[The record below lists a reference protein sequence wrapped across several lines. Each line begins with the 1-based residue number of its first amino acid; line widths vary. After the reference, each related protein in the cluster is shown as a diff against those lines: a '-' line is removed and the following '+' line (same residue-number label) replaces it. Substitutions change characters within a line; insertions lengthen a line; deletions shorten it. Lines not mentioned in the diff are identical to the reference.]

1 MQLNRQYQFPH
12 YMQKVFEQ
20 ILEWLDGMDDTIG
33 YRFGNVNLNYTEI
46 SEVGRHFD
54 RYFPTH
60 YFKVVS
66 AFQEIISHD
75 LVRTWVQNNGC
86 ISVADVGCG
95 SGAATCAFVEVIS
108 SVYAGLNT
116 NLPLHVH
123 VIGVDPTRAAIVTY
137 RGVLDRIIK
146 SGALPFGITITHEF
160 LPGKLPDHT
169 NELLRMLTN
178 RRVIWDQPSIPH
190 TVILQVNT
198 IRNFDEQG
206 TIPNVANSYAQVFAD
221 TPMDYI
227 HILTIATEGFE
238 QQVKHMNRHLQ
249 LQFSS
254 HESLHHALESKT
266 YKYGNPAKSYFM
278 RKGYSEYESCYH
290 AAFLSIKNVSWHM
303 DVIWQRIVHRENI
316 ERAWARARTAL
327 LRESLIDEAEIR
339 LRDHEVD
346 QFIDQLQARLIA
358 YADEIFHPKDQINY
372 DFPKNSES
380 FRPKS
385 LTRFEEEILSVAII
399 QVAGDEYAENR
410 NLYAY
415 RLNRAD
421 HHESEYL
428 YSYYG
433 NTYKEWMCDAYE
445 VAQSTPDGV
454 VLETDLA
461 SYYTCISQERLAETL
476 LLEMR
481 AESSRVSWLL
491 KKILG
496 KHLDDHRRDFGLAQ
510 GGVGSGYYA
519 NVYLA
524 PVDDHFISTNSLGV
538 DYFRYADDMLIV
550 VPNDLTVDDVIQELD
565 DQLGTLGLKR
575 NESKTTHTS
584 TGQFQATKF
593 SPALEQLSLKF
604 NRAMRELWLA
614 ACTYHDQLGIGSETF
629 YEFLHEYQRRLRS
642 IDITVSV
649 PMLRRKV
656 RKYQALSTGNANVAL
671 PEFGDDQGDDQW
683 ARQFK
688 AMNPIW
694 MEQIKSLREQFEF
707 NVITILESNKD
718 NYELLDRNT
727 GSALRF
733 CTGRLCRLGFSARS
747 VELLEDLLMVA
758 PHHLRSTSFLLE
770 SLSTQ
775 GHNTTI
781 ENLYA
786 FYTEQSDRDQT
797 YLRAMLLRA
806 TRFFEET
813 PEDLLFSV
821 VVDSQESIEA
831 RLMASESLLAANI
844 SEIGYEH
851 WANLNNVLSNES
863 LIPRL
868 RKNLILILRRVRD
881 RDPQTFSPQQGDD
894 PMLFDAFN
902 VDEGLNI
909 FEQAEPPILMNYYDL
924 TDPDD
929 AYDYGELMTTI
940 SH

>member
-1 MQLNRQYQFPH
+1 MNRQYQFPN
-12 YMQKVFEQ
+12 YMQRVFEQ
-20 ILEWLDGMDDTIG
+20 ALEWLDGMEDTAG
-33 YRFGNVNLNYTEI
+33 YRFGNVNLDYTEI
-46 SEVGRHFD
+46 HEVGTHFN

-66 AFQEIISHD
+66 AFQEIISYD

-86 ISVADVGCG
+86 ICLVDVGCG
-95 SGAATCAFVEVIS
+95 SGAATCAFVEVVS
-108 SVYAGLNT
+108 SVFAKLDTNT
-116 NLPLHVH
+116 PLRLH

-137 RGVLDRIIK
+137 RGVLDRINK
-146 SGALPFGITITHEF
+146 SGALPFGLTITHEF

-169 NELLRMLTN
+169 NKLLRMLIN
-178 RRVIWDQPSIPH
+178 RRTIWDQPSIPH
-190 TVILQVNT
+190 TILLQVNT
-198 IRNFDEQG
+198 VRNFHEQG
-206 TIPNVANSYAQVFAD
+206 AIHDVAKAHAQVFAD
-221 TPMDYI
+221 TSLDHI

-238 QQVKHMNRHLQ
+238 QQVKEMNRHLQ
-249 LQFSS
+249 SQFSS
-254 HESLHHALESKT
+254 HQSLKNTFQSIS
-266 YKYGNPAKSYFM
+266 YRYRNPDKSYF
-278 RKGYSEYESCYH
+278 RKQGYPEYRSCYH
-290 AAFLSIKNVSWHM
+290 AAFSSIKNASWQM
-303 DVIWQRIVHRENI
+303 DGTWQRIIRRENI
-316 ERAWARARTAL
+316 KRAWARARTAL

-339 LRDHEVD
+339 LRDHNVD
-346 QFIDQLQARLIA
+346 RFIDQLQARLIA
-358 YADEIFHPKDQINY
+358 YAEDIFHPKDQIYY
-372 DFPKNSES
+372 DFPKNAES

-399 QVAGDEYAENR
+399 QVAGDEYGTHR

-415 RLNRAD
+415 RLNQTD

-433 NTYKEWMCDAYE
+433 NAYKEWMFDAFE

-461 SYYTCISQERLAETL
+461 SFYTCISQERLADTL

-481 AESSRVSWLL
+481 AESSRVTWLL
-491 KKILG
+491 NKILG
-496 KHLDDHRRDFGLAQ
+496 KHLDDHRKNFGLAQ

-524 PVDDHFISTNSLGV
+524 PVDDYFISTNSLGV

-550 VPNDLTVDDVIQELD
+550 VPNDVAVDDVIRELD
-565 DQLGTLGLKR
+565 NQLESLGLKR
-575 NESKTTHTS
+575 NESKTTNTS
-584 TGQFQATKF
+584 TGLFQATKF
-593 SPALEQLSLKF
+593 SPALEQLGLKL
-604 NRAMRELWLA
+604 NRALKELWLA
-614 ACTYHDQLGIGSETF
+614 ACDYHGQLDIGSGTF

-642 IDITVSV
+642 IGITVSV

-656 RKYQALSTGNANVAL
+656 RKYQALSTGNANIAL
-671 PEFGDDQGDDQW
+671 PDFGDQLGDVQW
-683 ARQFK
+683 ARQFQ

-694 MEQIKSLREQFEF
+694 MEDITSLREQFEF
-707 NVITILESNKD
+707 NVITILESAKG
-718 NYELLDRNT
+718 NYKLIDRNT

-733 CTGRLCRLGFSARS
+733 CTSRLCRLGLSARS
-747 VELLEDLLMVA
+747 AQLLEDLLMVA
-758 PHHLRSTSFLLE
+758 PYQLRATSFLLE

-775 GHNTTI
+775 GHIRII
-781 ENLYA
+781 ENLYE
-786 FYTEQSDRDQT
+786 FYTEQSDRDET

-806 TRFFEET
+806 MRYFEDT
-813 PEDLLFSV
+813 PLDLLFSV

-831 RLMASESLLAANI
+831 RLMASESLLAANV

-851 WANLNNVLSNES
+851 WANLNNTLSNES

-868 RKNLILILRRVRD
+868 RKNLILILRQVRD
-881 RDPQTFSPQQGDD
+881 RDPQTFAPQQGDD
-894 PMLFDAFN
+894 PMLFDAFDI
-902 VDEGLNI
+902 DEGLNI